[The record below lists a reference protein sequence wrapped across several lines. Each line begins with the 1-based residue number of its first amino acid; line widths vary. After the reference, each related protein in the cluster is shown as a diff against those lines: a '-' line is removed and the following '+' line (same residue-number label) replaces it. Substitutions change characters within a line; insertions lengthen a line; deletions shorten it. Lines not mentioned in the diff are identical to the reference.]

1 MDDRSLIA
9 FTRQEE
15 AKEGREEGG
24 DITESEEEWE
34 GGGGR
39 WWEISRFLKKKNLR
53 TRGGLGVI
61 KLLGCFTIQRLSS
74 GESHCEHLRYG
85 FDQLELPVLPK
96 DFYSHCVVTGSSFLL
111 SFVNIFSFTPHQ
123 PKYKTQL
130 FLLFL
135 PKSCPLKALIRM
147 ADFSKDVEEA
157 KERDYNN
164 TAQRTLGGAQD
175 TILSKKA

>member
-9 FTRQEE
+9 FTRQDE
-15 AKEGREEGG
+15 AKAGGKREETLQKVRKNGG
-24 DITESEEEWE
+24 W
-34 GGGGR
+34 GV
-39 WWEISRFLKKKNLR
+39 WWQEISRFLKKKNLR

-85 FDQLELPVLPK
+85 FDQLELPILPK

-111 SFVNIFSFTPHQ
+111 SFVNIFSFTHQ

-135 PKSCPLKALIRM
+135 PKSCPLKALIRK

-164 TAQRTLGGAQD
+164 TAQKTLGGAQD